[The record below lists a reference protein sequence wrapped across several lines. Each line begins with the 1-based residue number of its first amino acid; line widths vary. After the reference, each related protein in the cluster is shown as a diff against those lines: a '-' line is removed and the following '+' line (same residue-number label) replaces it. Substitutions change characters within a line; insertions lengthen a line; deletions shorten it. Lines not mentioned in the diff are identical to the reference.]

1 MPSLIRKACEV
12 LEKHGELVRI
22 KEPVSPNLAMADIAL
37 KAFAEGGPAVFF
49 EKVEGSRFP
58 AVCNLFGSERRA
70 ELLLKGRLN
79 FDLKNANRLFHSL
92 PQRSLTKP
100 VMQQEISLS
109 DLPQIKCWPR
119 DGGAFLTLPQ
129 VLTIKPGK
137 KSWLHSNVGMYRV
150 QISGGDYAQN
160 ECGLHYQIHR
170 GIGIHHQEALE
181 RGEKLKVSIFVGG
194 PPGNTLAAVM
204 PLPNGVSELSFAGMF
219 SKRAFRYTWYKDWLV
234 STDADFCILGEVQS
248 NLKPEG
254 PFGDHLGYYSEQ
266 HPFPYLKVHK
276 VFARKDA
283 VFPFTVV
290 GRPPQEDTI
299 FGNLIHKI
307 TAPFISKVLPGVH
320 EVNAVDAAGVH
331 PLLLAL
337 GSERYLPYE
346 KREPLE
352 LLTQSNAILGFGQ
365 LSLAKYLFIAAKEDN
380 PNLSVNNIPEF
391 FEHILCRINLE
402 RDIQIH
408 KSTSIDTLD
417 YTGTSLNRGSKAVFA
432 AAGEPCREL
441 GSASPIRGVLVVVG
455 ADLRACPNNNQNT
468 EKFPL
473 VILCD
478 DAEFTKKNLNN
489 LLWVTFT
496 RSNPAT
502 DISFSNNQVIIDARK
517 KPHHAEELQMPQ
529 RVGTHSYGCVTQPVN
544 ICN

>member
-1 MPSLIRKACEV
+1 M

-22 KEPVSPNLAMADIAL
+22 KESVSPNLDMPAIARR
-37 KAFAEGGPAVFF
+37 AFANGEPAIFF
-49 EKVEGSRFP
+49 EKVEGSPFP

-70 ELLLKGRLN
+70 ELLLKGSLN
-79 FDLKNANRLFHSL
+79 FNLKNASRLLHSL
-92 PQRSLTKP
+92 PMRSLTKP
-100 VMQQEISLS
+100 IMHSEISLS
-109 DLPQIKCWPR
+109 DLPQIKCWPK

-137 KSWLHSNVGMYRV
+137 KSWLHSNLGMYRV
-150 QISGGDYAQN
+150 QISGGDYIQN
-160 ECGLHYQIHR
+160 EECGLHYQIHR
-170 GIGIHHQEALE
+170 GIGIHHQEAVA
-181 RGEKLKVSIFVGG
+181 RGEKLKVSIFIGG

-204 PLPNGVSELSFAGMF
+204 PLPNGIPELAFAGMF
-219 SKRAFRYTWYKDWLV
+219 SKRAFRYAWHKDWFI
-234 STDADFCILGEVQS
+234 STDADFCILGEVQ
-248 NLKPEG
+248 NDLKPEG
-254 PFGDHLGYYSEQ
+254 PFGDHLGYYSGQ

-307 TAPFISKVLPGVH
+307 TAPFIPLVLPGVH

-352 LLTQSNAILGFGQ
+352 LITQSNAILGFGQ

-380 PNLSVNNIPEF
+380 PNLSVRNVPEF
-391 FEHILCRINLE
+391 FEHILCRINFE
-402 RDIQIH
+402 RDVHIH
-408 KSTSIDTLD
+408 KSTSMDTLD
-417 YTGTSLNRGSKAVFA
+417 YSGTSLNHGSKAVFA

-441 GSASPIRGVLVVVG
+441 GAASPVKGVLVVQEKK
-455 ADLRACPNNNQNT
+455 LENNENA

-473 VILCD
+473 VVLCD
-478 DAEFTKKNLNN
+478 DAEWTNKNLDN
-489 LLWVTFT
+489 LLWVAFT
-496 RSNPAT
+496 HSNPAS
-502 DISFSNNQVIIDARK
+502 DISIQGSQLVIDARK
-517 KPHHAEELQMPQ
+517 KPRHTEELA
-529 RVGTHSYGCVTQPVN
+529 RFFGITLDSKGK
-544 ICN
+544 IC

>member
-1 MPSLIRKACEV
+1 VLLCAYDKRQKQNAKIVMPSFIRKACEM

-22 KEPVSPNLAMADIAL
+22 KEPVSPNLEMPGLAR
-37 KAFAEGGPAVFF
+37 KAFAESGPAFFF
-49 EKVEGSRFP
+49 ENVEGSKFP
-58 AVCNLFGSERRA
+58 AVCNLFGSEKRA
-70 ELLLKGRLN
+70 KLLLKGEVALN
-79 FDLKNANRLFHSL
+79 FKNIPRAFHAL
-92 PQRSLTKP
+92 PLPAICKP

-137 KSWLHSNVGMYRV
+137 HSWLHSNLGMYRV
-150 QISGGDYAQN
+150 QISGGDYVQN
-160 ECGLHYQIHR
+160 EECGLHYQIHR
-170 GIGIHHQEALE
+170 GIGIHHQEALAAC
-181 RGEKLKVSIFVGG
+181 EKLKVSIFIGG
-194 PPGNTLAAVM
+194 PPGNTLAAIM
-204 PLPNGVSELSFAGMF
+204 PLPNGVPELAFAGML
-219 SKRAFRYTWYKDWLV
+219 SKRAFRYAWHNGWLV
-234 STDADFCILGEVQS
+234 SADADFCILGEIQ
-248 NLKPEG
+248 NDLKPEG

-266 HPFPYLKVHK
+266 HQFPYLKVHK

-307 TAPFISKVLPGVH
+307 TAPFIPKMLPGVH

-337 GSERYLPYE
+337 GSERYLPFE

-352 LLTQSNAILGFGQ
+352 LLTQSSAILGFGQ

-380 PNLSVNNIPEF
+380 PNLSVHSIPEF
-391 FEHILCRINLE
+391 FEHILCRINIE
-402 RDIQIH
+402 RDINII

-417 YTGTSLNRGSKAVFA
+417 YTGTSLNRGSKAIFA

-441 GSASPIRGVLVVVG
+441 GSAGPVRGILVVEK
-455 ADLRACPNNNQNT
+455 LENT
-468 EKFPL
+468 ESAEKFPI
-473 VILCD
+473 VVLCD
-478 DAEFTKKNLNN
+478 DAEFTRKNLEN

-496 RSNPAT
+496 RSNPAN
-502 DISFSNNQVIIDARK
+502 DISIKGNQIVIDARK
-517 KPHHAEELQMPQ
+517 KPHHAKELE
-529 RVGTHSYGCVTQPVN
+529 
-544 ICN
+544 

>member
-1 MPSLIRKACEV
+1 V
-12 LEKHGELVRI
+12 LEKHGELIRI
-22 KEPVSPNLAMADIAL
+22 KEPVSPDLAMAAIAL
-37 KAFAEGGPAVFF
+37 KTFAEGGPAVFF
-49 EKVEGSRFP
+49 EKVEGSPFP
-58 AVCNLFGSERRA
+58 AVCNLFGSEKRA
-70 ELLLKGRLN
+70 ALLLKGELAFN
-79 FDLKNANRLFHSL
+79 FKNISRGFHAL
-92 PQRSLTKP
+92 PLPAFCKP

-137 KSWLHSNVGMYRV
+137 KSWLHSNLGMYRV
-150 QISGGDYAQN
+150 QISGNDYIQN
-160 ECGLHYQIHR
+160 EECGLHYQIHR
-170 GIGIHHQEALE
+170 GIGIHHQEALA
-181 RGEKLKVSIFVGG
+181 RGEKLKLSIFIGG

-204 PLPNGVSELSFAGMF
+204 PLPNGVPELAFAGMF
-219 SKRAFRYTWYKDWLV
+219 SKRAFRYAKYNGWLI

-248 NLKPEG
+248 DLKPEG
-254 PFGDHLGYYSEQ
+254 PFGDHLGYYSEK

-299 FGNLIHKI
+299 FGSLIHKI

-380 PNLSVNNIPEF
+380 PNLSVHNIPEF

-408 KSTSIDTLD
+408 KNTSIDTLD

-441 GSASPIRGVLVVVG
+441 GCASPVKGVLVV
-455 ADLRACPNNNQNT
+455 QNKIEHGENS

-517 KPHHAEELQMPQ
+517 KPHHAEELQ
-529 RVGTHSYGCVTQPVN
+529 TLTQSTP
-544 ICN
+544 ITAQQPPM

>member
-1 MPSLIRKACEV
+1 MASFTRKAIEM
-12 LEKHGELVRI
+12 LERHGELVRI
-22 KEPVSPNLAMADIAL
+22 KESVSPSLDMAAIAR
-37 KAFAEGGPAVFF
+37 KTFAEGGPAVFF
-49 EKVEGSRFP
+49 EKVEGSKFP
-58 AVCNLFGSERRA
+58 AVCNLFGSEKRA
-70 ELLLKGRLN
+70 KLLLGGEIAFN
-79 FDLKNANRLFHSL
+79 FKNISRVFHAL
-92 PQRSLTKP
+92 PLPAICNP

-109 DLPQIKCWPR
+109 DLPQIKCWPK

-129 VLTIKPGK
+129 VLTVKPGK
-137 KSWLHSNVGMYRV
+137 KNWRHSNLGMYRV
-150 QISGGDYAQN
+150 QISGNDYIQN
-160 ECGLHYQIHR
+160 EQCGLHYQIHR
-170 GIGIHHQEALE
+170 GIGIHHQEAIAKN
-181 RGEKLKVSIFVGG
+181 EKLKVSIFIGG
-194 PPGNTLAAVM
+194 PPGNALAAIM
-204 PLPNGVSELSFAGMF
+204 PLPNGVPELAFAGMF
-219 SKRAFRYTWYKDWLV
+219 SKRAFRYAWHKGWFISAD
-234 STDADFCILGEVQS
+234 SDFCILGEIQ
-248 NLKPEG
+248 NDLKPEG
-254 PFGDHLGYYSEQ
+254 PFGDHIGYYSER

-307 TAPFISKVLPGVH
+307 TAPFIPRLLPGVH

-380 PNLSVNNIPEF
+380 PKLSVQNIPEF
-391 FEHILCRINLE
+391 LEHILCRINLE
-402 RDIQIH
+402 RDIHIH
-408 KSTSIDTLD
+408 RNTSIDTLD
-417 YTGTSLNRGSKAVFA
+417 YSGTRLNHGSKAVFA

-441 GSASPIRGVLVVVG
+441 GEASPIKGILVVQKKNWESPEN
-455 ADLRACPNNNQNT
+455 A

-473 VILCD
+473 VVLCD
-478 DAEFTKKNLNN
+478 DAEWTSRNLEN

-496 RSNPAT
+496 RSNPAS
-502 DISFSNNQVIIDARK
+502 DISIGSQIVIDARK
-517 KPHHAEELQMPQ
+517 KPHHAEELSIAE
-529 RVGTHSYGCVTQPVN
+529 G
-544 ICN
+544 

>member
-1 MPSLIRKACEV
+1 MSSFIRKACEM

-22 KEPVSPNLAMADIAL
+22 KEPASPNLAMPAMAL
-37 KAFAEGGPAVFF
+37 KAFAENGPAIFF

-79 FDLKNANRLFHSL
+79 FDLKNASRILHSL
-92 PQRSLTKP
+92 PQRSLIKP
-100 VMQQEISLS
+100 VMQQEILLS

-129 VLTIKPGK
+129 ILTIKPGK
-137 KSWLHSNVGMYRV
+137 KSWLHSNLGMYRV
-150 QISGGDYAQN
+150 QISGNEYAQN
-160 ECGLHYQIHR
+160 EECGLHYQIHR

-181 RGEKLKVSIFVGG
+181 RGEKLKVSIFIGG

-204 PLPNGVSELSFAGMF
+204 PLPNGIPELAFAGMF
-219 SKRAFRYTWYKDWLV
+219 SKRAFRYAWHKGWLV
-234 STDADFCILGEVQS
+234 STDADFCILGEVKS
-248 NLKPEG
+248 DLKPEG
-254 PFGDHLGYYSEQ
+254 PFGDHLGYYSER

-307 TAPFISKVLPGVH
+307 TAPFISRVLPGVH

-380 PNLSVNNIPEF
+380 PNLSVNNIAEF

-432 AAGEPCREL
+432 AAGKPCREL
-441 GSASPIRGVLVVVG
+441 GSASPVKGIFV
-455 ADLRACPNNNQNT
+455 AQNAKELGET

-473 VILCD
+473 VVLCD

-517 KPHHAEELQMPQ
+517 KPHHAEELP
-529 RVGTHSYGCVTQPVN
+529 SLLC
-544 ICN
+544 

>member
-1 MPSLIRKACEV
+1 MTSFMRKACEM

-22 KEPVSPNLAMADIAL
+22 KEPVSPNLEMPAIARR
-37 KAFAEGGPAVFF
+37 AFANGEPAIFF

-58 AVCNLFGSERRA
+58 AVCNLFGSEKRA
-70 ELLLKGRLN
+70 ELLLKRSFL
-79 FDLKNANRLFHSL
+79 HSL
-92 PQRSLTKP
+92 PLPALSKP
-100 VMQQEISLS
+100 VMQSEISLS

-119 DGGAFLTLPQ
+119 DGGAFITLPQ

-137 KSWLHSNVGMYRV
+137 KSWRHSNLGMYRV
-150 QISGGDYAQN
+150 QISGNNYIQN
-160 ECGLHYQIHR
+160 EECGLHYQIHR
-170 GIGIHHQEALE
+170 GIGIHHQEAIAK
-181 RGEKLKVSIFVGG
+181 GEKLKVSIFIGG
-194 PPGNTLAAVM
+194 PPGNTLASIM
-204 PLPNGVSELSFAGMF
+204 PLPNGIPELLFAGIF
-219 SKRAFRYTWYKDWLV
+219 SKRAFRYARHNGWFI
-234 STDADFCILGEVQS
+234 STDADFCILGEIQ
-248 NLKPEG
+248 NDLKPEG

-299 FGNLIHKI
+299 FGKIIHKI
-307 TAPFISKVLPGVH
+307 TKPLIPYVLPGVH

-380 PNLSVNNIPEF
+380 PSLSVQNVAEF
-391 FEHILCRINLE
+391 LEHILCRINLE
-402 RDIQIH
+402 RDVHIH
-408 KSTSIDTLD
+408 RNTSIDTLD
-417 YTGTSLNRGSKAVFA
+417 YSGTRLNHGSKAVFA

-441 GSASPIRGVLVVVG
+441 GVAAPVKGVLVVQEEKWE
-455 ADLRACPNNNQNT
+455 NQGKAEN
-468 EKFPL
+468 FPL
-473 VILCD
+473 VVLCD
-478 DAEFTKKNLNN
+478 DAKWTSKNLEN

-496 RSNPAT
+496 RSNPAS
-502 DISFSNNQVIIDARK
+502 DISIGSQLVIDARK
-517 KPHHAEELQMPQ
+517 KPHHTIPLQE
-529 RVGTHSYGCVTQPVN
+529 
-544 ICN
+544 I